1 MKFITTLKQSTT
13 GLLIMLVMSI
23 ASFQIA
29 DLQFMKQYQISS
41 LTICILLGMIIGNVF
56 PKYLP
61 KSSEPGIKFSQQ
73 KLLRLGIIFYGFFI
87 TFQQIIAVGLPGL
100 VTDVIIIATTFIGG
114 TFIGM
119 KVLGLD
125 REIAMLTATGSSICG
140 AAAILA
146 AEPVVKAKPHQT
158 ALAVST
164 VVIFGTTAMFVYPLI
179 FHVFHIDPKVMG
191 IYTGA
196 TIHEVAQVVAAG
208 NAMNH
213 DIAVTSVIV
222 KLTRVMMLAP
232 FLVALSIYLGKKVS
246 STGQA
251 SEEKAKITIP
261 WFAVMFVGVAGI
273 NSMNIIPAEYIP
285 YLTKAS
291 VFLLT
296 MAMGAL
302 GVDTNIS
309 KIRGVGIKP
318 IILAVILFAWL
329 IVGGYGITTGV
340 LSLFS

>member
-1 MKFITTLKQSTT
+1 MKYLN
-13 GLLIMLVMSI
+13 GLIVMLILSVV
-23 ASFQIA
+23 SFQIA
-29 DLQFMKQYQISS
+29 SLDAVKHYQISS
-41 LTICILLGMIIGNVF
+41 LVICILMGMVLGNLFQKHI
-56 PKYLP
+56 P
-61 KSSEPGIKFSQQ
+61 KSALPGIKFSQQ
-73 KLLRLGIIFYGFFI
+73 KLLRLGIICYGFFI

-100 VTDVIIIATTFIGG
+100 VTDIIIIATTFVGG

-125 REIAMLTATGSSICG
+125 REISMLTATGSSICG

-158 ALAVST
+158 AVAVAT
-164 VVIFGTTAMFVYPLI
+164 VVIFGTLAMFVYPAI
-179 FHVFHIDPKVMG
+179 FHIFNIDPKVMG

-208 NAMNH
+208 NAMNN

-222 KLTRVMMLAP
+222 KLTRVMMLAS
-232 FLVALSIYLGKKVS
+232 FLILLSVYLSKTVTNTGKTS
-246 STGQA
+246 
-251 SEEKAKITIP
+251 EKAKISIP
-261 WFAVMFVGVAGI
+261 WFAVFFVVAAGI
-273 NSMNIIPAEYIP
+273 NSLDIIPPQVVHWI
-285 YLTKAS
+285 TQGS

-302 GVDTNIS
+302 GIDTNMS

-318 IILAVILFAWL
+318 IILAVILFTWL
-329 IVGGYGITTGV
+329 IFGGYGITTIITG
-340 LSLFS
+340 LFH

>member
-1 MKFITTLKQSTT
+1 MKYLS
-13 GLLIMLVMSI
+13 GLVIVLIMSL

-29 DLQFMKQYQISS
+29 SLDMVKHYQISS
-41 LTICILLGMIIGNVF
+41 LVICILMGMVLGNLFQKRI
-56 PKYLP
+56 P
-61 KSSEPGIKFSQQ
+61 KSALPGIKFSQQ

-87 TFQQIIAVGLPGL
+87 SFQQIVAVGLPGL
-100 VTDVIIIATTFIGG
+100 VTDIIIIATTFVGG
-114 TFIGM
+114 TFIGV

-125 REIAMLTATGSSICG
+125 REISMLTATGSSICG

-158 ALAVST
+158 AVAVAT
-164 VVIFGTTAMFVYPLI
+164 VVIFGTLAMFVYPAI
-179 FHVFHIDPKVMG
+179 YHVFNIDPKLMG

-208 NAMNH
+208 NAMNS

-232 FLVALSIYLGKKVS
+232 FLILLSVYLTKK
-246 STGQA
+246 STSVEGLN
-251 SEEKAKITIP
+251 SKAKISIP
-261 WFAVMFVGVAGI
+261 WFAVFFVVAAGI
-273 NSMNIIPAEYIP
+273 NSCNIIPPHLVHWI
-285 YLTKAS
+285 TQSS

-302 GVDTNIS
+302 GIDTNIS

-318 IILAVILFAWL
+318 IILAVILFTWL
-329 IVGGYGITTGV
+329 IFGGYGISSAITN
-340 LSLFS
+340 LFQ

>member
-1 MKFITTLKQSTT
+1 MKYLS
-13 GLLIMLVMSI
+13 GLVVMLVMSLV
-23 ASFQIA
+23 SFQIA
-29 DLQFMKQYQISS
+29 NLNVIKHYQISS
-41 LTICILLGMIIGNVF
+41 LVICILMGMVLGNLFQKRI
-56 PKYLP
+56 P
-61 KSSEPGIKFSQQ
+61 KSALPGIKFSQQ

-87 TFQQIIAVGLPGL
+87 TFQQIIEVGLPGL
-100 VTDVIIIATTFIGG
+100 VTDAIIIVTTFIGG

-125 REIAMLTATGSSICG
+125 REISMLTATGSSICG

-158 ALAVST
+158 AVAVAT
-164 VVIFGTTAMFVYPLI
+164 VVIFGTLAMFVYPAI
-179 FHVFHIDPKVMG
+179 FHLFHIDPRLMG

-196 TIHEVAQVVAAG
+196 TVHEVAQVVAAG
-208 NAMNH
+208 NAMNS

-232 FLVALSIYLGKKVS
+232 FLIALSVYLSRSAVKEGVI
-246 STGQA
+246 
-251 SEEKAKITIP
+251 SEKTKITIP
-261 WFAVMFVGVAGI
+261 WFAVFFVVASGI
-273 NSMNIIPAEYIP
+273 NSLDIIPQEIVHW
-285 YLTKAS
+285 LTQSS

-302 GVDTNIS
+302 GIDTNLT

-318 IILAVILFAWL
+318 IILAAILFTWL
-329 IVGGYGITTGV
+329 IFGGYGITTAV
-340 LSLFS
+340 AHLFH